1 MKQNPLAYAAL
12 ANSIRNCALM
22 VFLGWNLISKV
33 STFVAMQPL
42 PILFQ
47 QLGLQFAKVLCFS
60 KKSRYSGSTLNRSFS
75 ASGQVSTLRSAFSS
89 HLILIGLQMQNTWR
103 WRNWLVWLVAASE
116 KKNTRSVKKTKPCN
130 QEKFFLSLKKI
141 VKTYWK
147 SATNGKLQTISSIF
161 FIFVVSFLAHRSGRY
176 FLLCV
181 CFSVHWYHGCQF

>member
-1 MKQNPLAYAAL
+1 MFRSYIFWPTFNTFSLSYKVSFSMKQSPLAHAAI

-103 WRNWLVWLVAASE
+103 WRNWLVWLVAASK
-116 KKNTRSVKKTKPCN
+116 KKNTRSIKTRIFILSFFSSSGPPLWKLFSSLCL
-130 QEKFFLSLKKI
+130 FLSAL
-141 VKTYWK
+141 
-147 SATNGKLQTISSIF
+147 ISWLSI
-161 FIFVVSFLAHRSGRY
+161 LR
-176 FLLCV
+176 
-181 CFSVHWYHGCQF
+181 